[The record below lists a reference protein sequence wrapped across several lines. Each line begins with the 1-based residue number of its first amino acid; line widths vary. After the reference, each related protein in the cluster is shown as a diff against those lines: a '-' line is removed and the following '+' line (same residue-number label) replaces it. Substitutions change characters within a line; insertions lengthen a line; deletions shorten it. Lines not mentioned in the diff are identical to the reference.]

1 MQSRESSPQTTEGDQ
16 DRLEKAGGDDGR
28 IIDKGDASRAMSRG
42 GEDEMMPAPE
52 GNGQPTTTKEA
63 IEGAGINLDPPTVDI
78 PSLANPP
85 VGPSSAQSTALPVQ
99 VASISGPLEHLS
111 LDDWKATPGF
121 GRLRK
126 KVEEFLNAE
135 NTPLEAS
142 LVGLLS
148 AAIEASCK
156 VLVQSPTYQIQYP
169 EWTHGEDME
178 VLVGK
183 GNLPSQ
189 SMCRIYEAQ
198 LKKEIRDMG
207 KDAGLS
213 EEEALASTILRRSS
227 GPRIPDMI
235 CQAVLHEKK
244 IWTHVQEHKVR
255 KSR

>member
-52 GNGQPTTTKEA
+52 GDVQPTTTKEA
-63 IEGAGINLDPPTVDI
+63 NEGAGINLDPPTVDI

-135 NTPLEAS
+135 NTPL
-142 LVGLLS
+142 
-148 AAIEASCK
+148 K
-156 VLVQSPTYQIQYP
+156 
-169 EWTHGEDME
+169 H
-178 VLVGK
+178 
-183 GNLPSQ
+183 
-189 SMCRIYEAQ
+189 
-198 LKKEIRDMG
+198 
-207 KDAGLS
+207 
-213 EEEALASTILRRSS
+213 RSS
-227 GPRIPDMI
+227 GYCLRPSKRPARFWYSHLPIKYNIPNGHMGKTWRFWLEREI
-235 CQAVLHEKK
+235 CHPNPCVGSTKP
-244 IWTHVQEHKVR
+244 
-255 KSR
+255 S